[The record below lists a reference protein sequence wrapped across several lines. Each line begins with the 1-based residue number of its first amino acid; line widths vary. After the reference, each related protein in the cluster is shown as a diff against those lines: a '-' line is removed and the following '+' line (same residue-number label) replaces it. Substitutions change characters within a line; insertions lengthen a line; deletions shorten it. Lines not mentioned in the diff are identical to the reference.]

1 MKRMLASVV
10 AAVFVAALAAPA
22 LADEKTIKGE
32 VIDIQCY
39 TKDHANVGKDHEA
52 CALSCAR
59 RGNPMGILAA
69 DGVYLIA
76 GDYTKENNK
85 KLIEFVAKTVEAK
98 GEVTEKDGKKTIA
111 VTLMTP
117 TK

>member
-1 MKRMLASVV
+1 MCSSDL
-10 AAVFVAALAAPA
+10 
-22 LADEKTIKGE
+22 
-32 VIDIQCY
+32 
-39 TKDHANVGKDHEA
+39 DHE
-52 CALSCAR
+52 SCAVSCAK
-59 RGNPMGILAA
+59 RGSPMGILAS

-85 KLIEFVAKTVEAK
+85 RLIEYVAKKVEAK